1 MIHLSEWFQRKLYG
15 CDCLCHLQHPKQMRT
30 AAEHSPPDTKPSKA
44 SSSLGQ
50 IVGLTFVSFFGG
62 ISVQCIVAYNI
73 SQGSQVARDMKN
85 PMRQQLWGKRKP
97 RNPKS
102 RSNPSFLTKP
112 LGCCHKCS
120 VKSQGGLHFC
130 SFATLG
136 LLPVPKEDK
145 MEQIQGV
152 SRRILIRHYSW
163 ALCHLLLVRFQS
175 DVRKMWCVPCAVVL
189 HVSNILAI
197 SGKRLCHPIQKKT
210 RRMGQGRRHR
220 CRILATIDST
230 QLCHLLLVQFQSDV
244 RKMWCVPCAVVL
256 HFSNILAISG
266 KRLCHP
272 VQKKTRRMGQGRR
285 HRCRILATIDS
296 TQLCHLL
303 LRTVSSVACCCSWP
317 KVLHT
322 VLVDCL

>member
-1 MIHLSEWFQRKLYG
+1 MIPEETVWLWLFVPPATPQADE
-15 CDCLCHLQHPKQMRT
+15 DCCWTQPTWHKT
-30 AAEHSPPDTKPSKA
+30 FK
-44 SSSLGQ
+44 G
-50 IVGLTFVSFFGG
+50 IFVSWTNSGLDICFFFFGG

-175 DVRKMWCVPCAVVL
+175 DVRKMWCVPFAVVL
-189 HVSNILAI
+189 HV
-197 SGKRLCHPIQKKT
+197 
-210 RRMGQGRRHR
+210 
-220 CRILATIDST
+220 
-230 QLCHLLLVQFQSDV
+230 
-244 RKMWCVPCAVVL
+244 
-256 HFSNILAISG
+256 SNILAISG

-303 LRTVSSVACCCSWP
+303 LIQFLVWNFVVWQQKSQPPIALGSGSASWCSS
-317 KVLHT
+317 
-322 VLVDCL
+322 

>member
-1 MIHLSEWFQRKLYG
+1 MTKGRRHKRTLHCMHMNCCIVQWKLYG

-62 ISVQCIVAYNI
+62 GNKRAVHCCVQYFTRVA
-73 SQGSQVARDMKN
+73 SRKGHEESHAR
-85 PMRQQLWGKRKP
+85 GKRKP

-152 SRRILIRHYSW
+152 SRRILIRHYS
-163 ALCHLLLVRFQS
+163 
-175 DVRKMWCVPCAVVL
+175 
-189 HVSNILAI
+189 
-197 SGKRLCHPIQKKT
+197 
-210 RRMGQGRRHR
+210 
-220 CRILATIDST
+220 
-230 QLCHLLLVQFQSDV
+230 
-244 RKMWCVPCAVVL
+244 
-256 HFSNILAISG
+256 
-266 KRLCHP
+266 
-272 VQKKTRRMGQGRR
+272 
-285 HRCRILATIDS
+285 
-296 TQLCHLL
+296 
-303 LRTVSSVACCCSWP
+303 
-317 KVLHT
+317 
-322 VLVDCL
+322 